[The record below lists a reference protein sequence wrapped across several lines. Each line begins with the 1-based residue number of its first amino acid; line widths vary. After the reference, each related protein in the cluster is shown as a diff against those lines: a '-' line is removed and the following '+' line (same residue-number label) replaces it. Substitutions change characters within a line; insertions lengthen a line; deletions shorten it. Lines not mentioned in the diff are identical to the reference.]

1 MVEMNGA
8 QVHRHWQPRPVL
20 LCGYQGGQAPR
31 VLARL
36 FWFWVGPVVELRPMV
51 GLISA
56 LGENQSPIAW
66 ERKRSQAVVEMGLNL
81 RPISTETYIKLREV
95 LIVFVYGLKS
105 LQSLVFCD
113 TILILRKRGAPNNR
127 WNINIFAK
135 VFPVK
140 YLKYTPIYLNLPNG
154 NDFLR
159 PGKAWYS

>member
-1 MVEMNGA
+1 M
-8 QVHRHWQPRPVL
+8 
-20 LCGYQGGQAPR
+20 
-31 VLARL
+31 
-36 FWFWVGPVVELRPMV
+36 GPVVELRPMV

-127 WNINIFAK
+127 
-135 VFPVK
+135 
-140 YLKYTPIYLNLPNG
+140 
-154 NDFLR
+154 
-159 PGKAWYS
+159 